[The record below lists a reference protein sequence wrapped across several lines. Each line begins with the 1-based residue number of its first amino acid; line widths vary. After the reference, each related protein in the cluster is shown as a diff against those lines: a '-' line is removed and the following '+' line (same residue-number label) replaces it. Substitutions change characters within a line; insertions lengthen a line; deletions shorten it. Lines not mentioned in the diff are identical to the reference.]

1 MILNDATPLIIYLA
15 AAERITTRMA
25 WMKTTQG
32 AETGKH
38 YTFLIIVKYNCM
50 VIVISEMNVMEKME
64 RALYSCSVLRVSRR
78 SR

>member
-1 MILNDATPLIIYLA
+1 M
-15 AAERITTRMA
+15 
-25 WMKTTQG
+25 QG

-38 YTFLIIVKYNCM
+38 YTLLIVVQYNYM
-50 VIVISEMNVMEKME
+50 VIVISETNIMERME

>member
-1 MILNDATPLIIYLA
+1 MILYYATPLIIYLA

-25 WMKTTQG
+25 WMKTMQG

-38 YTFLIIVKYNCM
+38 YTLLIVVQYNYM
-50 VIVISEMNVMEKME
+50 VIVISVTNIMERME
-64 RALYSCSVLRVSRR
+64 RALYSCSVLRVSRP